1 MALLFPFVKKV
12 SGVFLIRL
20 YKNVHL
26 TVSVNL
32 PSSVHRNC
40 VDNSLT
46 SLKQELILI
55 NLIVFERNLQDEALI
70 SYSISFGFY
79 LDCS

>member
-1 MALLFPFVKKV
+1 MALHFPFVKKV
-12 SGVFLIRL
+12 SRVFVISL
-20 YKNVHL
+20 YENVHL
-26 TVSVNL
+26 TVSLNL
-32 PSSVHRNC
+32 PSFIHHNC

-70 SYSISFGFY
+70 TYSVSFMTFI
-79 LDCS
+79 